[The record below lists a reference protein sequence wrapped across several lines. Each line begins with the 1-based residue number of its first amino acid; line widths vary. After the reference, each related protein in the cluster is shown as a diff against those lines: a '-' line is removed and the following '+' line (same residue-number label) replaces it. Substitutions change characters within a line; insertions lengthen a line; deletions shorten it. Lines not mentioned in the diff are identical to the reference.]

1 MKILVKLLLLAL
13 VAALAAPFFIKG
25 PNGQPLINFKDLI
38 AGNAAISG
46 FTPKTETKLYR
57 WKNEKG
63 ELQFGDNPPNGSQAE
78 QMQVTTHINSM
89 KTIEL
94 PDGFNEQTE
103 EQSSAT
109 SRFNPLDGGA
119 SPLSTAPL
127 EKVPEMLEQIE
138 DYQQKLDDRSE
149 MLDDL

>member
-38 AGNAAISG
+38 SGNGVING
-46 FTPKTETKLYR
+46 FTPKKETQLYR
-57 WKNEKG
+57 WKNAKG
-63 ELQFGDNPPNGSQAE
+63 ELQFGDNPPNGVQASK
-78 QMQVTTHINSM
+78 MQVKTQINSM
-89 KTIEL
+89 KTVEL
-94 PDGFNEQTE
+94 PDGFSDHEQ
-103 EQSSAT
+103 QPT
-109 SRFNPLDGGA
+109 SRFDPLDGSA

-138 DYQQKLDDRSE
+138 GYQQKLDERAKA
-149 MLDDL
+149 LDSL